1 MRRTIHTILAALALA
16 GLLSSCQNKE
26 QDVVAKKALK
36 VVKTEVVF
44 GVEGGEGVI
53 QVEADEA
60 VTATSERAWCQVAV
74 DGNTIHVSV
83 PEANPGRMSRYA
95 RIIIKSGAYESHVT
109 AQQYGEVFSGLELED
124 MVVGAE
130 GAELQYSCLANMTVQ
145 LSSDQPWVHFTLDP
159 ATSVATLKVDA
170 NEGYGYRFATV
181 SYTAGSTSLSAQVI
195 QETPFAVLSGWKV
208 EDADGRFV
216 FPDQIE
222 SVTVTPSGD
231 MASVPYYW
239 DLFDPEDVDEEH
251 ILDFVKEQAMA
262 YKALADEKKI
272 TFCKGTDTREFKNPH
287 SLMKAVV
294 CCFDEN
300 NYPTGRYVLADVSI
314 PARGPVKQ
322 EVEGWQVARTDG
334 SYAHP
339 VQTDVFTVTPEAG
352 YEDQY
357 YVATVVKK
365 EDVTDVED
373 FAFNTFAMAE
383 RQKILDKVAAG
394 ELASFEEG
402 LSKGVS
408 TLTVTDMVGD
418 CYVVVVAFG
427 TDEFYTGDYQVIEVK
442 VADATPAF
450 YRWVG
455 KWKVSRKNDK
465 NDAVDTWTITV
476 KDDQNKVL
484 NIHGIEGFDNP
495 DRYDAEATVDET
507 GKLILKTQN
516 CGQYEDSTR
525 GTVTVLLSGQYTNV
539 QGKTYYSS
547 SLGVV
552 LLLATLSEDGL
563 TADLTPGT
571 VTSAGAPASFSN
583 IQFYGR
589 YKKSDGST
597 SAITWT
603 AGQTQIEQTITRVVE

>member
-1 MRRTIHTILAALALA
+1 MRRTIHTILAALTLA

-95 RIIIKSGAYESHVT
+95 RIIIKSGPYESHVT

-181 SYTAGSTSLSAQVI
+181 SYTAGSTTLSAQVI

-334 SYAHP
+334 SYAYP

-408 TLTVTDMVGD
+408 PLTVTDMVGD

-427 TDEFYTGDYQVIEVK
+427 TNEFYTGDYQVIEVK

-455 KWKVSRKNDK
+455 KWNVSRKNDK
-465 NDAVDTWTITV
+465 NDAVDTWTISV
-476 KDDQNKVL
+476 KEKDETLQIV
-484 NIHGIEGFDNP
+484 GIEGFSDP
-495 DRYDAEATVDET
+495 ERHYAEATVDDEGLLVLKVQYT
-507 GKLILKTQN
+507 G
-516 CGQYEDSTR
+516 GYEDSSR
-525 GTVTVLLSGQYTNV
+525 GHVDVLLSGQYDDTKT
-539 QGKTYYSS
+539 GKTYYTATV
-547 SLGVV
+547 GTV
-552 LLLATLSEDGL
+552 LLRGKLSEDGRS
-563 TADLTPGT
+563 ADLEPGT
-571 VTSAGAPASFSN
+571 YNGYSFKN
-583 IQFYGR
+583 IQYYGR
-589 YKKSDGST
+589 YKKSDGTT
-597 SAITWT
+597 SAISWT
-603 AGQTQIEQTITRVVE
+603 AGTTEIEQTITRVVE